1 MLKQEM
7 YKNLTQDIPQRDPG
21 PPTGGLR
28 TTNAEFIFIFF
39 KNQPDSPISSQSN
52 LSRLG
57 FQIRVYI
64 VYTST
69 SQACSFPKPIDL
81 ASQKGRVRC
90 AREALSFLWSP
101 RTVL

>member
-1 MLKQEM
+1 MLKQKM
-7 YKNLTQDIPQRDPG
+7 CKNLTQDVPQKDPG

-28 TTNAEFIFIFF
+28 TTNADFIILSL
-39 KNQPDSPISSQSN
+39 KHQPDSPISSQSN

-69 SQACSFPKPIDL
+69 SVS
-81 ASQKGRVRC
+81 
-90 AREALSFLWSP
+90 
-101 RTVL
+101 